1 MESIIINLK
10 DKAEFELLT
19 QLLSKM
25 KITAKVISEE
35 DKEDLGLAILMK
47 EADRTQI
54 VSKETI
60 METLKGEWK
69 LSFLIN
75 LIRI

>member
-60 METLKGEWK
+60 METLKGE
-69 LSFLIN
+69 
-75 LIRI
+75 